1 MSTPLDKNTLRLEAK
16 RVRTAAQT
24 LLGVQAAED
33 AAMHG
38 LKLMSGLGEGAV
50 IGGYWPIGTEL
61 DPRILMH
68 QLEQAGFRLSLPVVT
83 DNDAPL
89 TYRLWGAGDPL
100 EAGSFGTQTPLEDA
114 PTVVPDVL
122 LVPLLAFDEDCFRL
136 GYGGGFYDRTLAA
149 HPHMQAFGFAYA
161 AQLMDDM
168 IKEPHDWPLHAVI
181 TEAGT
186 LLPRAKK

>member
-1 MSTPLDKNTLRLEAK
+1 MPIPRDKKTLRLEVK
-16 RVRTAAQT
+16 RVRTAAQAM
-24 LLGVQAAED
+24 LGVQAAED
-33 AAMHG
+33 AAAHG
-38 LKLMSGLGEGAV
+38 LKLMSGLSKSAV

-68 QLEQAGFRLSLPVVT
+68 QLEQAGYTLSLPVVT
-83 DNDAPL
+83 NDDAPL
-89 TYRLWGAGDPL
+89 TFRLWGAGDPL
-100 EAGSFGTQTPLEDA
+100 VSGAFGTQTPTDDA
-114 PTVVPDVL
+114 PQVVPDAL
-122 LVPLLAFDEDCFRL
+122 IVPLLAFDEDCFRL

-161 AQLMDDM
+161 AQLVDDM
-168 IKEPHDWPLHAVI
+168 VKEQHDWPLHAVI